1 MSSTDDFDERS
12 AWSLTEPPEGV
23 VSGESVPPES
33 EPGELDRLYEELKQ
47 ARLRELEAEH

>member
-33 EPGELDRLYEELKQ
+33 EPGELARLYEELKQ